1 MHARARCAIACVV
14 VVAEISNRQRDRA
27 PSVLILPSFCP
38 QFREL
43 VGEIV
48 DKLYEYPG
56 LVGETPA
63 DFVDMGK
70 LLQRSAFTWRLL
82 SGLGKKKTPSR
93 SAYNKRSQVHHS
105 GVTSASE
112 VRPTCFCK
120 DDPQIRSHLR
130 VSKRCRFSPRRIQ
143 ACGTTVIG

>member
-1 MHARARCAIACVV
+1 MRARARCAIACVV
-14 VVAEISNRQRDRA
+14 VVVAEISGRQRDRA
-27 PSVLILPSFCP
+27 PSVLILSSFCP

-70 LLQRSAFTWRLL
+70 LLQRGAFTWALL
-82 SGLGKKKTPSR
+82 SGLKKKKKPSR
-93 SAYNKRSQVHHS
+93 SAYIKRSQS
-105 GVTSASE
+105 LGVTSAGE
-112 VRPTCFCK
+112 VRRTCFCK

-130 VSKRCRFSPRRIQ
+130 VSQRCRFSPRWIK

>member
-1 MHARARCAIACVV
+1 VTRARHNGQTSDPDDRRPIATL
-14 VVAEISNRQRDRA
+14 ASLRF
-27 PSVLILPSFCP
+27 PSVLVLSFFCP

-70 LLQRSAFTWRLL
+70 LLQRGAFTWALL
-82 SGLGKKKTPSR
+82 GGLEKKAKPKSF
-93 SAYNKRSQVHHS
+93 YIKRSKKHHP
-105 GVTSASE
+105 GVTSAIE
-112 VRPTCFCK
+112 VRPTCFCN
-120 DDPQIRSHLR
+120 DDPQTRSHLR
-130 VSKRCRFSPRRIQ
+130 VS
-143 ACGTTVIG
+143 

>member
-1 MHARARCAIACVV
+1 MRARARCAIACVV
-14 VVAEISNRQRDRA
+14 VVAEISGRQRDRA
-27 PSVLILPSFCP
+27 PSVLILSSFCP

-70 LLQRSAFTWRLL
+70 LLQRGAFTWALL
-82 SGLGKKKTPSR
+82 GDLVTKKAHRPSR
-93 SAYNKRSQVHHS
+93 GSFIKRTQAHHP
-105 GVTSASE
+105 GVTSAAE
-112 VRPTCFCK
+112 VRPTYFCK
-120 DDPQIRSHLR
+120 DDPQTRSHLR
-130 VSKRCRFSPRRIQ
+130 VS
-143 ACGTTVIG
+143 

>member
-1 MHARARCAIACVV
+1 MRARARCATACVV

-27 PSVLILPSFCP
+27 PSFLILPSFCP

-70 LLQRSAFTWRLL
+70 LLQRGAFTWALL
-82 SGLGKKKTPSR
+82 GGLGKKNVSQSTFI
-93 SAYNKRSQVHHS
+93 KRLKRHHP

-112 VRPTCFCK
+112 VRSTYFCK
-120 DDPQIRSHLR
+120 DDPQTRLHLR
-130 VSKRCRFSPRRIQ
+130 VS
-143 ACGTTVIG
+143 